1 MAKQQ
6 LIEELPNSRQWFKNL
21 NEDEK
26 DRLATSILVFFV
38 LIIGV
43 MLGYAW
49 CLYHLGEQGDVTQ
62 TIFYRDYE
70 LVDSRMGINIVVVL
84 KKQWPLITLD
94 INGHHLA

>member
-1 MAKQQ
+1 MVLVNNNQTGRAIPRGGEKGGIMAKQQ

-49 CLYHLGEQGDVTQ
+49 CLYHLGE
-62 TIFYRDYE
+62 
-70 LVDSRMGINIVVVL
+70 
-84 KKQWPLITLD
+84 
-94 INGHHLA
+94 